1 MCIFIKEFIS
11 PTAGDWLSK
20 VLVTCK
26 VQDEFNN
33 FKIVPTTVGKF
44 IYLLGLII
52 LGVFVFIF
60 LLVLKQFDH
69 NCLLQFPI

>member
-33 FKIVPTTVGKF
+33 FKIDLHDGE
-44 IYLLGLII
+44 GN
-52 LGVFVFIF
+52 VFIS
-60 LLVLKQFDH
+60 L
-69 NCLLQFPI
+69 I

>member
-33 FKIVPTTVGKF
+33 FKIDLHDGGE
-44 IYLLGLII
+44 IYLSPWFNYLG
-52 LGVFVFIF
+52 GFCVYF
-60 LLVLKQFDH
+60 LVGIKTV
-69 NCLLQFPI
+69 

>member
-33 FKIVPTTVGKF
+33 FKIVPTTVGKCV
-44 IYLLGLII
+44 YLLDLII
-52 LGVFVFIF
+52 LGVFVFIRMLF
-60 LLVLKQFDH
+60 LQ
-69 NCLLQFPI
+69 